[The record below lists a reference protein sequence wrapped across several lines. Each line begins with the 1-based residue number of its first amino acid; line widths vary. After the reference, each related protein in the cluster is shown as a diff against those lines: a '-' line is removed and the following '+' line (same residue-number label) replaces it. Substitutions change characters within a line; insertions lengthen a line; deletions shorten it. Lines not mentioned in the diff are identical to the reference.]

1 METCLVHFTR
11 LEYQIIKPD
20 EETAKQ
26 NRPKTQHNFTHEHM
40 AKVQKKQKNANLANQ
55 IQHYAQRIIHHNLTG
70 FIAESKDDFILGNL
84 LNMDVR

>member
-1 METCLVHFTR
+1 MKR
-11 LEYQIIKPD
+11 L
-20 EETAKQ
+20 Q
-26 NRPKTQHNFTHEHM
+26 NRTDQKHSTISLMNTWQ
-40 AKVQKKQKNANLANQ
+40 KSKKKQKNANLANQ